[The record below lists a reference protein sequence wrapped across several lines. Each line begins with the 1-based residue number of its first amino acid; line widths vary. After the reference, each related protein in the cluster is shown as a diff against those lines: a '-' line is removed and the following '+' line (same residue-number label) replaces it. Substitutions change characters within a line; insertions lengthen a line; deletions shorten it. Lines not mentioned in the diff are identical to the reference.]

1 MIGEKAKLP
10 YAVEF
15 TLGTLR
21 IVVNFFIPRNS
32 ITIFFSFSDKS
43 EYSFYEGNGPV
54 RSPITPVPI
63 VNNLQVTES
72 LIFLVP
78 FTWKIKCGAESF
90 TARFVNALLYLY
102 LQLNG
107 GGDVAMLE
115 LTGEHFTA
123 NLKVWFG
130 DVEAE
135 TMYRQVIT
143 Y

>member
-1 MIGEKAKLP
+1 MNI
-10 YAVEF
+10 
-15 TLGTLR
+15 
-21 IVVNFFIPRNS
+21 FIPRNS

-72 LIFLVP
+72 LISLVP

>member
-1 MIGEKAKLP
+1 MNI
-10 YAVEF
+10 
-15 TLGTLR
+15 
-21 IVVNFFIPRNS
+21 FIPRNS
-32 ITIFFSFSDKS
+32 ITIFFFSFSDKS

-72 LIFLVP
+72 LISLVP